1 MRVDL
6 LALLRPNMRFVAV
19 KTIDQQALLA
29 LHRARQEFVKART
42 ATLTRLGSALAR
54 DARDDARALSLP

>member
-1 MRVDL
+1 
-6 LALLRPNMRFVAV
+6 MRFVAV